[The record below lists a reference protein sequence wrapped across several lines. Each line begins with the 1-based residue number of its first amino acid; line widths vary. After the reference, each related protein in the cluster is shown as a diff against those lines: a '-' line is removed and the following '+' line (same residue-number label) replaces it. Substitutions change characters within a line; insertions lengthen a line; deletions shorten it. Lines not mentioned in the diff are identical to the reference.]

1 MRFVEK
7 HYPLKE
13 KEIAMMALTSYVAV
27 GIFEFK
33 YDVDEWVKVAGMHGI
48 ERTAFRWCKLK
59 SDECDA
65 TYFTFLGERYYLRDL
80 LWFNR

>member
-13 KEIAMMALTSYVAV
+13 KEVAIMNLTAFVMIGV
-27 GIFEFK
+27 FEIR
-33 YDVDEWVKVAGMHGI
+33 YDVDEWVKVAGVHGI

-59 SDECDA
+59 ADA
-65 TYFTFLGERYYLRDL
+65 HAAKYFTFLGERYYLHDM
-80 LWFNR
+80 LWFNH